1 MGNGQTQGLS
11 ARCAVVGGGPA
22 GMMLGLLLA
31 RAGIEVVVLEKHADF
46 LRDFRGDTIHP
57 STLEL
62 MHELGLLD
70 AFLEL
75 PHQKITEL
83 KAWFGGTEL
92 TLADFTHLPTHCRFI
107 ALMPQ
112 WDFLDFL
119 AREAAR
125 YPAFCLRMQA
135 EVTGLIEEARR
146 IVGVRG
152 HTSEGAL
159 EIRADL
165 VVDAD
170 GRHSTVRQAA
180 GLAVEQ
186 LGAPL
191 DVLWF
196 RLPRFSGDPDETA
209 IRFGSGQLLVLLN
222 RGEYWQCGYGIAK
235 GSLEE
240 IRAKGLPELRR
251 HTRDDLLER
260 AKAAPETK
268 APQYVAVRASD
279 VVAVPL
285 DWLWKGHLLRGSLE
299 MMTGLPDIG
308 KSQVHCHHAACVTTG
323 REWPDGT
330 NGVPRGNVIMLT
342 AEDNAAQILK
352 PRLLAAGA
360 DCERVVFLQRIRK
373 DKKNRMFLL
382 GEDLEELEQLIA
394 DTGDVR
400 LVTIDPIT
408 AYMGGGKS
416 FDSHRAT
423 DVRNQ
428 LGPLSEMA
436 ERTNV
441 AFSAIT
447 HPAKNAGPRAIDHF
461 LGSQAY
467 IAAARLGHLCVAE
480 TDDDGNGQRR
490 PTGRS
495 LFASAKH
502 NVTEQRIPAIAY
514 QFEVIDVGDQ
524 IKAPR
529 IVWGQPVDITADEAL
544 AATSTARGQQSN
556 VATFLLDIL
565 ANGPVPK
572 TIIEERATVRGF
584 SKDQLDRAKKK
595 MGVVSF
601 KEKVLQG
608 RSFWALPQHVAREG
622 E

>member
-1 MGNGQTQGLS
+1 
-11 ARCAVVGGGPA
+11 
-22 GMMLGLLLA
+22 MMLGLLLA

-125 YPAFCLRMQA
+125 YPAFRLRMQA
-135 EVTGLIEEARR
+135 EVTGLIEEAGR

-165 VVDAD
+165 VVGAD

-251 HTRDDLLER
+251 HITDLAPFVLDRVGELDDWQRIKLLTVR
-260 AKAAPETK
+260 VDRLRRWYRPGLLCIGDAAHAMSPVGGVGINLAIQDAVAAANLLTEPLRNATLTET
-268 APQYVAVRASD
+268 
-279 VVAVPL
+279 
-285 DWLWKGHLLRGSLE
+285 HLLRVQRRRE
-299 MMTGLPDIG
+299 LPTRVIQRLQMLIQNQVIANVLASRGTSRPPLALRVIG
-308 KSQVHCHHAACVTTG
+308 K
-323 REWPDGT
+323 
-330 NGVPRGNVIMLT
+330 VPGFR
-342 AEDNAAQILK
+342 
-352 PRLLAAGA
+352 RFLA
-360 DCERVVFLQRIRK
+360 
-373 DKKNRMFLL
+373 
-382 GEDLEELEQLIA
+382 
-394 DTGDVR
+394 R
-400 LVTIDPIT
+400 LVGIGIRPE
-408 AYMGGGKS
+408 
-416 FDSHRAT
+416 HVRA
-423 DVRNQ
+423 
-428 LGPLSEMA
+428 
-436 ERTNV
+436 
-441 AFSAIT
+441 
-447 HPAKNAGPRAIDHF
+447 PARRA
-461 LGSQAY
+461 
-467 IAAARLGHLCVAE
+467 
-480 TDDDGNGQRR
+480 
-490 PTGRS
+490 
-495 LFASAKH
+495 
-502 NVTEQRIPAIAY
+502 
-514 QFEVIDVGDQ
+514 
-524 IKAPR
+524 
-529 IVWGQPVDITADEAL
+529 
-544 AATSTARGQQSN
+544 
-556 VATFLLDIL
+556 
-565 ANGPVPK
+565 
-572 TIIEERATVRGF
+572 
-584 SKDQLDRAKKK
+584 
-595 MGVVSF
+595 
-601 KEKVLQG
+601 
-608 RSFWALPQHVAREG
+608 
-622 E
+622 